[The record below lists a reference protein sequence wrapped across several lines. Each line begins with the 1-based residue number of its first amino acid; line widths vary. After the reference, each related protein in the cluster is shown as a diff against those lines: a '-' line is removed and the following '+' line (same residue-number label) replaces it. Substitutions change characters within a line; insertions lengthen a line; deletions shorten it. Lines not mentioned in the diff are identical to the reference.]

1 MAADVADVVAVAAAG
16 AADVADAVDG
26 KAPGVHRDRR
36 RADGDCGDAA
46 GAAVVAASACVAHST
61 RRTDMQPAIRLI
73 RVVAKRERDKWWNCL
88 NCHLITTFHNIE

>member
-1 MAADVADVVAVAAAG
+1 MLIAAVDVAATVEVAVVGGAVAG

-73 RVVAKRERDKWWNCL
+73 RVFAKKERKR
-88 NCHLITTFHNIE
+88 